1 MNAAGLRAARR
12 QGWIVGGAAIAVLF
26 AAAQLGGAWVEHGL
40 VALAFFGTLVA
51 ALDRSGRPPAGPLA
65 LAALGAAAVSL
76 AVRFLADD
84 FTYHQ
89 VWLLSAPELARWL
102 KLASLWS
109 GDEGT
114 LLLLGL
120 IGLGLAIRLDR
131 RDGWAGPG
139 AYLLAAVFVAGTLV
153 WDPFRATPA
162 TALAAH
168 PYRGMNAHLTS
179 VWMLV
184 HPPLVFFS
192 YMLLVAPWGAMAE
205 ALIHRRGPW
214 REVAAVYARGGW
226 LLLSAG
232 IGFGMWWAYQDF
244 TYGTLWHW
252 DPVQTAI
259 FVSWAFL
266 TAMLHAQ
273 RLYRPDGAFGI
284 AHPLLGLLAA
294 AGAVLAMAVTRSPTL
309 ASSHRYVGET
319 SLPLLASVAAVLL
332 IVLIV
337 ALIARLMTRPSRLK
351 RPRERRALLWL
362 AIGLFSAFGAVA
374 FIHIGLA
381 FGSAWAGLP
390 RSDDLKPFFETLR
403 NFGSVE
409 ELARLRA
416 AFAQWDIDNF
426 GANRWLAPL
435 GCLAGLIGGH
445 YFLPLAGWRRW
456 AVSGAVVALGLATS
470 LWLRPFAAFFEGTG
484 LTSGKTVA
492 IFPWLDFLVVALAYL
507 LVAALAWAAL
517 AVARRPNRTSWGYN
531 LPVGVIHGG
540 AVIGLVGILAATVFD
555 SYSQRFVAAP
565 AGLSKPLAFPG
576 GYRLRIG
583 GISGQRARDGV
594 RAAGRD
600 GGFRSVA
607 RVTWW
612 LERDGEVLTRARGHA
627 VYRDDRPP
635 YSTEVGSVRLMC
647 EIIDYRYARY
657 MSGSKQMIH
666 PLISRGLLRDV
677 QIWIP
682 AVSGSESAPPNA
694 GQVPVILKV
703 FPLMSFVWIGLLLVL
718 VGFLIHMVVD
728 RPRPPNRRVT
738 RPPV

>member
-1 MNAAGLRAARR
+1 MKPGGRH
-12 QGWIVGGAAIAVLF
+12 GWVVGGAVFVALL
-26 AAAQLGGAWVEHGL
+26 AAAQLGGSWVERIL
-40 VALAFFGTLVA
+40 VVLALAGTVA
-51 ALDRSGRPPAGPLA
+51 AAGRRAGRFLAGPVA
-65 LAALGAAAVSL
+65 LAALGAAVASL

-139 AYLLAAVFVAGTLV
+139 AFLLAAVFIAGALL
-153 WDPFRATPA
+153 WDPFQATPA
-162 TALAAH
+162 AALAAH

-205 ALIHRRGPW
+205 ALVHRRGPW
-214 REVAAVYARGGW
+214 REVAAVYARSGW

-273 RLYRPDGAFGI
+273 RLYRPDGAFSI
-284 AHPLLGLLAA
+284 AHPVLGLLAA

-319 SLPLLASVAAVLL
+319 SLPLLLGIAAFLVAVLAGGL
-332 IVLIV
+332 V
-337 ALIARLMTRPSRLK
+337 ARLKTKPPRL
-351 RPRERRALLWL
+351 RLARERRALLWF
-362 AIGLFSAFGAVA
+362 AIGLFSACGAVA
-374 FIHIGLA
+374 FVHIGLA

-390 RSDDLKPFFETLR
+390 RSDELKPFFETLR

-409 ELARLRA
+409 ELARLRS
-416 AFAQWDIDNF
+416 AFAQWDIDSF

-445 YFLPLAGWRRW
+445 YFLPLAGRRRW
-456 AVSGAVVALGLATS
+456 AVSGAVVALGLGTS
-470 LWLRPFAAFFEGTG
+470 LWIRPFAAFFEGTG

-492 IFPWLDFLVVALAYL
+492 IFPWLDLLVVMLAYL
-507 LVAALAWAAL
+507 LAAALGWGIL
-517 AVARRPNRTSWGYN
+517 AVLRRPGRTAWGYH
-531 LPVGVIHGG
+531 LPVGVIHAG
-540 AVIGLVGILAATVFD
+540 AMLSLAGILAATVFD
-555 SYSQRFVAAP
+555 SYSQRLVAMP
-565 AGLSKPLAFPG
+565 SGLSKPLAFPG
-576 GYRLRIG
+576 GYKLRIG
-583 GISGQRARDGV
+583 GIASSRALDGA
-594 RAAGRD
+594 RGPTD
-600 GGFRSVA
+600 GNGAFRSVA
-607 RVTWW
+607 RVEWW
-612 LERDGEVLTRARGHA
+612 LERGGEVLTRTKGHA

-635 YSTEVGSVRLMC
+635 YSTEIGSVRLMC
-647 EIIDYRYARY
+647 AIIDYRYARY
-657 MSGSKQMIH
+657 MSGQKQMIH

-682 AVSGSESAPPNA
+682 AVSGSKTAHPNA

-703 FPLMSFVWIGLLLVL
+703 FPLMSFVWIGMLVLL
-718 VGFLIHMVVD
+718 VGFLIHTVVD
-728 RPRPPNRRVT
+728 RPRSLHRRAP
-738 RPPV
+738 RLPL